1 MKPGESIQMTDDQ
14 ERHLNNIKEKFEHMV
29 DLKYRR
35 GQIEHGGNLF
45 DMDKYDLIDNALAEV
60 LDQWVYLMTLKEK
73 L

>member
-1 MKPGESIQMTDDQ
+1 MKPGEIARLTDKQ
-14 ERHLNNIKEKFEHMV
+14 ERHLEHLKNKFEYMV

-35 GQIEHGGNLF
+35 GAIEHGGNLE
-45 DMDKYDLIDNALAEV
+45 DMDKYDLIDNALDEV